1 MAETR
6 TNKETLAK
14 KLADLKWKIWHSGV
28 NCPDLI
34 ENTEH
39 QQEIRELLTDMDD
52 VIDHYSK
59 LSNWFV
65 GVCVMSEEGDGSWSC
80 DNCLDTFAATTGGEG
95 NDVLDWRYCPNC
107 GAKITEYNYQDDEDE
122 NEEEE

>member
-6 TNKETLAK
+6 INKETLAK
-14 KLADLKWKIWHSGV
+14 KLADLKAKIWGYDIPSPS
-28 NCPDLI
+28 CP
-34 ENTEH
+34 EYREH
-39 QQEIRELLTDMDD
+39 HEQIQDILTDMDD
-52 VIDHYSK
+52 IIDHYSK
-59 LSNWFV
+59 LSNRLV

-80 DNCLDTFAATTGGEG
+80 DNCLDSFAATTGGEG